1 MYYLLL
7 EYIETFNEDF
17 PLLKL
22 GRGYSEYE
30 VCGIITNCLALNKP
44 YSEVYEPP
52 KEADATNATG
62 ATEATEATG
71 ATEVTAPTATTEEG
85 K

>member
-30 VCGIITNCLALNKP
+30 VCSIIANCVTLNKP
-44 YSEVYEPP
+44 YSEVYETPEKESP
-52 KEADATNATG
+52 KAP
-62 ATEATEATG
+62 
-71 ATEVTAPTATTEEG
+71 TAPTATTEES

>member
-30 VCGIITNCLALNKP
+30 VCSIIANCVTLNKP
-44 YSEVYEPP
+44 YSDVYETPEKEPP
-52 KEADATNATG
+52 K
-62 ATEATEATG
+62 
-71 ATEVTAPTATTEEG
+71 APTATTATTEES

>member
-30 VCGIITNCLALNKP
+30 VCSIIANCVTLNKP
-44 YSEVYEPP
+44 YSDVYETP
-52 KEADATNATG
+52 
-62 ATEATEATG
+62 
-71 ATEVTAPTATTEEG
+71 TEVPSDNHEAPTEVS
-85 K
+85 

>member
-1 MYYLLL
+1 MYRLLL

-17 PLLKL
+17 PLSKL

-44 YSEVYEPP
+44 YSEVYEAREKEPP
-52 KEADATNATG
+52 KAP
-62 ATEATEATG
+62 
-71 ATEVTAPTATTEEG
+71 TAPTATTEES